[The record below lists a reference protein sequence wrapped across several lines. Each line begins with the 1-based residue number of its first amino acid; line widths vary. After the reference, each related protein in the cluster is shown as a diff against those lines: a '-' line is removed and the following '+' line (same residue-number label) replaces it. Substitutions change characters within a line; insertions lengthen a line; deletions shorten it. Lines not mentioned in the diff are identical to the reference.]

1 MFEIFLFYFLEFV
14 GVCIMKLK
22 LLLHVDFASVSM
34 ACDVV
39 VVFFFFFFYNYFAV
53 GSVVLKVRGTV
64 LFLNSGLL
72 SDC

>member
-1 MFEIFLFYFLEFV
+1 
-14 GVCIMKLK
+14 MKLK
-22 LLLHVDFASVSM
+22 LLLHVDFPSVSM

-39 VVFFFFFFYNYFAV
+39 CFFFNYFAV

-64 LFLNSGLL
+64 LFLNSALL